1 MARILQQSFGKT
13 LPNIHT
19 RTHTHAQK
27 HLYSNVSLQRSIS
40 YANCVYVSLMTH
52 LLNLVDA
59 LIYSI
64 HHLNDTLTCF
74 GTPSFTCHY
83 QLQIGWHYDYVQELR
98 CWFSVVWLSCAK
110 YRIYCA
116 MVKDY
121 YCFGTSVRSYFIG
134 FGFYRSMIN
143 DKLTSMSI

>member
-1 MARILQQSFGKT
+1 
-13 LPNIHT
+13 
-19 RTHTHAQK
+19 
-27 HLYSNVSLQRSIS
+27 
-40 YANCVYVSLMTH
+40 MTH

-143 DKLTSMSI
+143 DKLTSMSIWAARLIFTKWFPHLNNQIILHKIFQSTAKCISTHLFQLALKREL